1 MRLTVQ
7 ALDEVGLR
15 VHADLPVDR
24 REVIANGARG
34 KVHAARDRRHAV
46 ALQQAGEDLALTAG
60 EVVETGKRVE
70 RRDRRAR
77 VEQSG
82 CVDLVRDAA
91 ESRLELGEAIA
102 RVDRPITAVVAVA
115 PVRSARRQ

>member
-1 MRLTVQ
+1 MPTLQ
-7 ALDEVGLR
+7 GLIR
-15 VHADLPVDR
+15 ISSQNHAGVSDVSHVVLSRDV
-24 REVIANGARG
+24 NG
-34 KVHAARDRRHAV
+34 HY
-46 ALQQAGEDLALTAG
+46 ALTAG
-60 EVVETGKRVE
+60 EVVKTGKRVE